1 MGLDMGQT
9 VLQLDQLTQ
18 SVRGASEARDQRL
31 TALINAAAGVDP
43 DTAASKTADTDQR
56 PYLAAQVE
64 ESLLGAYPPAE
75 TPADW
80 VVAAVDGSHIDVDRH
95 LPVACYLL
103 NFGGCV
109 ITYGSQPDATLFSH
123 PHLATTPDELYI
135 SDPSNSMAEEM
146 ISGGLLGLVRTVKE
160 LETLANTVEQCPPEL
175 PVLGLVDGSLVLWG
189 LSGQAYRPYVT
200 EAIIN
205 DGLLPAMKRLEKLSE
220 TCPVALA
227 AYVSYPRS
235 TEAVN
240 AVRCSL
246 CPHETAVCTQSCN
259 NRRSTQQ
266 PCNNA
271 NEFLD
276 RDLFQ
281 RLLEPG
287 WRSPVY
293 KTNSSVSRDSYDEA
307 NKVHFFYVNAGEEI
321 GRVEI
326 PKWVAKNEALL
337 SLTHSLV
344 WDQCQRGQG
353 YPVAISESHEQAVVS
368 AGDRRVFRRMLTDS
382 LERQG
387 LSAATSQKDRS
398 KRFPW
403 V

>member
-9 VLQLDQLTQ
+9 VLQLDQLTR
-18 SVRGASEARDQRL
+18 SVRGASEARDARL
-31 TALINAAAGVDP
+31 TALINAAAGIDP
-43 DTAASKTADTDQR
+43 ETATAKTADTRQR
-56 PYLAAQVE
+56 PYLAAEVE
-64 ESLLGAYPPAE
+64 ESLLGAYPPSE
-75 TPADW
+75 PPADW

-109 ITYGSQPDATLFSH
+109 LTYGSNPNATLFSH
-123 PHLATTPDELYI
+123 PYLATTPEELYI
-135 SDPSNSMAEEM
+135 SDPTNSTGEEM
-146 ISGGLLGLVRTVKE
+146 ISGALLGLVRTVKE
-160 LETLANTVEQCPPEL
+160 LETLAKTVEECPPGL

-189 LSGQAYRPYVT
+189 LSGHAYRPYVSD
-200 EAIIN
+200 AIIN
-205 DGLLPAMKRLEKLSE
+205 DGLLPAMKRLEKLAE
-220 TCPVALA
+220 TRPVALA
-227 AYVSYPRS
+227 AYVSFPRS

-246 CPHETAVCTQSCN
+246 CPHDNAVCTQSCN

-266 PCNNA
+266 PCDGA

-276 RDLFQ
+276 RDIFQ

-293 KTNSSVSRDSYDEA
+293 KTNSSVSRESYDEA
-307 NKVHFFYVNAGEEI
+307 HKVYFFYVNAGEEI
-321 GRVEI
+321 GRVEV
-326 PKWVAKNEALL
+326 PKWVAKNETLL

-353 YPVAISESHEQAVVS
+353 YPVAISESHEQAVV
-368 AGDRRVFRRMLTDS
+368 LS
-382 LERQG
+382 LIHI
-387 LSAATSQKDRS
+387 
-398 KRFPW
+398 
-403 V
+403 

>member
-18 SVRGASEARDQRL
+18 SVRGASQAREERL
-31 TALINAAAGVDP
+31 TALINAAAGIDP
-43 DTAASKTADTDQR
+43 DTAAEKTSDTRQR
-56 PYLAAQVE
+56 PYLAAEVD
-64 ESLLGAYPPAE
+64 ESLLGAYPPPE
-75 TPADW
+75 PPADW

-109 ITYGSQPDATLFSH
+109 LTYGSQPDATLFSR
-123 PHLATTPDELYI
+123 PHLATTPEELYI
-135 SDPSNSMAEEM
+135 SDPANSMGEEI
-146 ISGGLLGLVRTVKE
+146 ISGPLLGLVRTVKE
-160 LETLANTVEQCPPEL
+160 LETLANTVEQCPPSL

-189 LSGQAYRPYVT
+189 LSGQAYRPYVS
-200 EAIIN
+200 EAIITN
-205 DGLLPAMKRLEKLSE
+205 GLLPAMKRLEKLAE
-220 TCPVALA
+220 TRPVALA
-227 AYVSYPRS
+227 AYVSFPRS
-235 TEAVN
+235 TEAIN

-246 CPHETAVCTQSCN
+246 CPHDSTVCTQSCN
-259 NRRSTQQ
+259 NRRSAQQ

-293 KTNSSVSRDSYDEA
+293 KTNSSVSSDSYDEA
-307 NKVHFFYVNAGEEI
+307 NKVYFFYLNAGEEI

-326 PKWVAKNEALL
+326 PKWVAKNETLL
-337 SLTHSLV
+337 SLAHGLV

-398 KRFPW
+398 KRSPW